1 MKLKRLKVHFIF
13 PAALLLAGCA
23 PEQQSAVHPL
33 SHFRPTA
40 TIQDIMQSIIDP
52 NIDPV
57 WNSVATISTTAG
69 TIEKSP
75 ESDEEWKVVRQHA
88 LVVVEASNLLIMEGR
103 DVAPPGASTSSHAVE
118 LSPAEIRKGIDS
130 NREAFNARAQVLHDA
145 TVEALAA
152 INARNTGALVEA
164 GGKIDQACE
173 QCHTQ
178 FWYPNDKRPI

>member
-1 MKLKRLKVHFIF
+1 MKSYLIITVIVVSLAACSQRQQA
-13 PAALLLAGCA
+13 PART
-23 PEQQSAVHPL
+23 V
-33 SHFRPTA
+33 SHYRPTA

-52 NIDPV
+52 NIDAV

-75 ESDEEWKVVRQHA
+75 HTDLEWKEVRQHA

-103 DVAPPGASTSSHAVE
+103 KVADAGASTSSHAVE
-118 LSPAEIRKGIDS
+118 LSPAEIQKGID
-130 NREAFNARAQVLHDA
+130 NHRDAFNQHAQALHDA
-145 TVEALAA
+145 SVEALAA
-152 INARNTGALVEA
+152 INAKNTEQLVQA

-178 FWYPNDKRPI
+178 FWYPNDKRPL